1 MSKLLANQI
10 ANYADNGPVEFTQ
23 GLDIASN
30 KPLQMSGNSG
40 GVGQYLVSTGS
51 SAIWQ
56 DLPAIPAAQVNVDW
70 NSSSGV
76 TEILNKPALANVA
89 ISGSYNDLINKPT
102 IPPAQV
108 QADWNAVSGVSFI
121 KNKPALATVAL
132 SGLYSDLAGR
142 PSIPVALSDFGV
154 GSQDIDFGSQK
165 ILYSNVY
172 STLTDLQAVNA
183 GTYHGMVAHV
193 HATGSVY
200 FAHANQWV
208 RLANASELGSGG
220 ATAINQ
226 LSDVDTSGIL
236 DGQVLKWD
244 SSAGS
249 FVAGTD
255 LTGGGGGGITDGDK
269 GDIVVSNS
277 GSTWTID
284 NDTVDGNKLA
294 DTTVTA
300 GSYTNA
306 NITVDN
312 QGRITSAANGTGGGG
327 GSYGDSDVDTHLNVS
342 GASAGEILSWNGT
355 DYAWVTDQTG
365 GGGGGGGIAGVDIQ
379 NNGSL
384 VGTAIT
390 AINFSTDLTA
400 TVSGT
405 TATVVS
411 TASGGG
417 GGGGGVSQATV
428 VALAIALG

>member
-1 MSKLLANQI
+1 M
-10 ANYADNGPVEFTQ
+10 VH
-23 GLDIASN
+23 
-30 KPLQMSGNSG
+30 
-40 GVGQYLVSTGS
+40 
-51 SAIWQ
+51 
-56 DLPAIPAAQVNVDW
+56 
-70 NSSSGV
+70 
-76 TEILNKPALANVA
+76 
-89 ISGSYNDLINKPT
+89 
-102 IPPAQV
+102 
-108 QADWNAVSGVSFI
+108 
-121 KNKPALATVAL
+121 
-132 SGLYSDLAGR
+132 
-142 PSIPVALSDFGV
+142 
-154 GSQDIDFGSQK
+154 K

-183 GTYHGMVAHV
+183 GTYRHGC
-193 HATGSVY
+193 TCSCNWFCILCTRY
-200 FAHANQWV
+200 QWV

-244 SSAGS
+244 ASAGS

-312 QGRITSAANGTGGGG
+312 QGRITAANGTGGGG
-327 GSYGDSDVDTHLNVS
+327 GTYGDSDVDTHLNVS

-355 DYAWVTDQTG
+355 DYAWVADQTG
-365 GGGGGGGIAGVDIQ
+365 GGGGG
-379 NNGSL
+379 S
-384 VGTAIT
+384 
-390 AINFSTDLTA
+390 STFTGLSDTPSSLTA
-400 TVSGT
+400 GKYIRVNSAGNALEEVDPPPTIGLQQRGDVSGT
-405 TATVVS
+405 SAGLANDADGTFTISSAAKSYALLRITTSHAAWVRVYTSTAAMNADVNREPTADPLSGSGVIAEAITTASNLEIPISLELLVTMMRHHLLTVS
-411 TASGGG
+411 TSE
-417 GGGGGVSQATV
+417 
-428 VALAIALG
+428 